1 MFVFPATVRGCVCC
15 GCLQEHQD
23 PMGTL
28 MKAYR
33 LHISY
38 LDDDDDDDDD
48 DGKKRARKQK
58 RREQRK
64 KCESKEK
71 SGFHLT

>member
-1 MFVFPATVRGCVCC
+1 
-15 GCLQEHQD
+15 
-23 PMGTL
+23 MGTL

-38 LDDDDDDDDD
+38 LDDDDGDD